1 MKSQGPILSILSIHV
16 KYVVH
21 FTTIVAVL
29 LATPFC
35 VITTGTAD
43 PGVTFV
49 GTVTF
54 T

>member
-1 MKSQGPILSILSIHV
+1 MLKTR
-16 KYVVH
+16 VH
-21 FTTIVAVL
+21 FTTIVAML

-43 PGVTFV
+43 PGVTLV
-49 GTVTF
+49 GIVTF